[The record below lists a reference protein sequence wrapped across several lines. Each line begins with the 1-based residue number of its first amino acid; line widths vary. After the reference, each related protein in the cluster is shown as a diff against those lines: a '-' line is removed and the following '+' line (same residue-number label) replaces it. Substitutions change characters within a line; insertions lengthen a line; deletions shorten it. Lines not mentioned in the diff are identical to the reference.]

1 MSQTRVN
8 IKVGEEETVTTCDP
22 CEMSNRKTI
31 GTWWI
36 NIFLCVEKSCLARLS
51 VETLELSS

>member
-8 IKVGEEETVTTCDP
+8 KVGEEETAVTLCDP

-31 GTWWI
+31 GAQWI
-36 NIFLCVEKSCLARLS
+36 NIFLCVENSCLARLS